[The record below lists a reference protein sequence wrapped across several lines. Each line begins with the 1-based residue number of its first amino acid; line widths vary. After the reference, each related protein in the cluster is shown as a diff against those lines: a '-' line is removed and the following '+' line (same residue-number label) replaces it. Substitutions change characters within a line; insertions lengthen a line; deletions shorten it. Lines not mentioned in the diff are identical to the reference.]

1 MNPGKSS
8 FPIGLVNDAE
18 YYDTR
23 VELADD
29 FAIFLFSDGIL
40 EHMNDGSMAD
50 KEERLLEVITQYKG
64 DFTQV
69 KTALDLHEDIKVPD
83 DIAVLSVTGT

>member
-1 MNPGKSS
+1 
-8 FPIGLVNDAE
+8 
-18 YYDTR
+18 
-23 VELADD
+23 
-29 FAIFLFSDGIL
+29 
-40 EHMNDGSMAD
+40 MNDGSMAD